1 MATQQQTTS
10 VSTWTLDPVHS
21 QVGFNVKHMMIT
33 RVRGRFTEVEGMLEL
48 DEENPAASSVDVE
61 IDASSIDTRAEDRD
75 THLRSD
81 DFLGA
86 ETHPRITFRSERV
99 EGLTLEPG
107 SEFRVSGD
115 LTIRGVTQEVTLDAV
130 YEGTGQDPWG
140 GERVSFS
147 ATTTIDRRDYGLEWN
162 QALETGGFLVGN
174 QVRIELEAQGVREE

>member
-1 MATQQQTTS
+1 MTTQPQTT
-10 VSTWTLDPVHS
+10 VSNWTLDPVHS

-33 RVRGRFTEVEGMLEL
+33 RVRGRFTDVEGRLEL
-48 DEENPAASSVDVE
+48 DEENPSESYVEVE
-61 IDASSIDTRAEDRD
+61 IDAASIDTRAGDRD

-86 ETHPRITFRSERV
+86 ETHPKITFRSKRL

-107 SEFRVSGD
+107 TEFRVIGD
-115 LTIRGVTQEVTLDAV
+115 LTIRDVTREVPLKAI

-162 QALETGGFLVGN
+162 QALETGGILVGN
-174 QVRIELEAQGVREE
+174 EVRIELEAQAVRAE